1 MTTSAE
7 ANETAESLEKEMKE
21 MKQYIDE
28 LDKRITTLQSTAFTL
43 ANYFFVFQGVII
55 TIICNSSRVV
65 LRASHR
71 WFPFTLSILAV
82 VLNLSAL
89 INIGLKYFQA
99 KAQQTKFL
107 YLYNRKEQ
115 RRKCLQQHVSP
126 PESPDDLY
134 RDRIKEFEP
143 YLFLGIST
151 IFFVAFTA
159 VVLTGCWKFLNTEG
173 EIGLNLP
180 NNDKCARLCGN
191 TNCISIC
198 TEN

>member
-28 LDKRITTLQSTAFTL
+28 LDKRI
-43 ANYFFVFQGVII
+43 I
-55 TIICNSSRVV
+55 TIICKSSGVV